1 MIESI
6 LQTIIENKEKIEK
19 SFKESIENNEITL
32 FSRKLKEVLDDAGKQ
47 GLINAI
53 KNVDEAFFKSPKR
66 KKEYEVKEKSKKHLL
81 TEFGNLE
88 FTVRYYQNKKTKE
101 YTHLSAEKLG
111 IEKYSRIDT
120 NVESKIIEFSNDISY
135 SKAGK
140 KVVSNEKLSKTTV
153 MKKVRKQEL
162 KVIVKKEEKIKKK
175 ILYIEADE
183 DHVSTVGD
191 KISIPKLIYVHEGRL
206 TLGKRNVLKNV
217 HYIGCLGKNSEDVWL
232 EVAEYIA
239 SIYDGE
245 YLETV
250 YLSGDGAGWIKEGL
264 NWIEKSKFVL
274 DKFHLM
280 KYINKAT
287 AEQSE
292 YRSKIWYNINMGDP
306 ISIKNIFKELIK
318 LTEDEL
324 RKESIRET
332 LKYIL
337 NQWEGIEIYS
347 TDRNNIVGCSAEGH
361 ISHVFAD
368 RMSSRPRT
376 WSEDGID
383 KMSRLRTFTAN
394 KGNIYEELI
403 KNKKENKKLERYDR
417 IIKKHIK
424 VNVPNGDTGLKLP
437 AIEHGKW
444 SGIRGRLED
453 LLYG

>member
-6 LQTIIENKEKIEK
+6 LQIIIENKEKIEK
-19 SFKESIENNEITL
+19 SFKESVENNELTL

-47 GLINAI
+47 GLISAI
-53 KNVDEAFFKSPKR
+53 DNVDEAFFKSPKR
-66 KKEYEVKEKSKKHLL
+66 KKEYTVKEKSTKHLL

-88 FTVRYYQNKKTKE
+88 FKVRYYQDRETKE
-101 YTHLSAEKLG
+101 YIHLAAEKLG
-111 IEKYSRIDT
+111 IEKHMRIDT
-120 NVESKIIEFSNDISY
+120 NVESKIIEFSNDVSY

-140 KVVSNEKLSKTTV
+140 KVVSNEKISKTTV
-153 MKKVRKQEL
+153 MKKVRKEEL
-162 KVIVKKEEKIKKK
+162 KVIVEKEEKIKKK

-191 KISIPKLIYVHEGRL
+191 KISIPKLIYVHEGKL
-206 TLGKRNVLKNV
+206 TIGKRNVLKNV
-217 HYIGCLGKNSEDVWL
+217 HYIGCLGKNSEEVWL
-232 EVAEYIA
+232 EVAEHIA
-239 SIYDGE
+239 NIYDGE
-245 YLETV
+245 YLETI

-274 DKFHLM
+274 DRYHLM

-287 AEQSE
+287 GENPE
-292 YRSKIWYNINMGDP
+292 YRSKIWYNINIGDP
-306 ISIKNIFKELIK
+306 VSIKNIFKELLSITTEESKKETIK
-318 LTEDEL
+318 
-324 RKESIRET
+324 ET

-347 TDRNNIVGCSAEGH
+347 TDGNNIVGCSAEGH

-394 KGNIYEELI
+394 KGNVYDELI
-403 KNKKENKKLERYDR
+403 KSKKANKKLERYDK

-424 VNVPNGDTGLKLP
+424 VNVPNGDTGLKLTT
-437 AIEHGKW
+437 IEHGKA
-444 SGIRGRLED
+444 SGMRSILEKI
-453 LLYG
+453 LYG

>member
-6 LQTIIENKEKIEK
+6 LQVIIKNKEKIEK
-19 SFKESIENNEITL
+19 SFKESIENNEITM
-32 FSRKLKEVLDDAGKQ
+32 FSRKLKEILDDAGKQ

-53 KNVDEAFFKSPKR
+53 ENVDEAFFKSPKR
-66 KKEYEVKEKSKKHLL
+66 KKEYEVKERSNKHLL
-81 TEFGNLE
+81 TEFGNIE
-88 FTVRYYQNKKTKE
+88 FTVRYYQNRKTKE
-101 YTHLSAEKLG
+101 YLHLATEKLG

-135 SKAGK
+135 SKSGRKA
-140 KVVSNEKLSKTTV
+140 VNNENLSKTTV
-153 MKKVRKQEL
+153 MKKVRKREL
-162 KVIVKKEEKIKKK
+162 KVKTEEEKLNRK

-191 KISIPKLIYVHEGRL
+191 KISMPKLIYVHEGRI
-206 TLGKRNVLKNV
+206 TMGKRNVLKSV
-217 HYIGCLGKNSEDVWL
+217 HYIGCLGKNSEEVWL

-239 SIYDGE
+239 NKYNSAV
-245 YLETV
+245 LETV
-250 YLSGDGAGWIKEGL
+250 YLSGDGASWIKEGL

-280 KYINKAT
+280 KYINSAT
-287 AEQSE
+287 MEQKE
-292 YRSKIWYNINMGDP
+292 YRSKIWYSINVGDNI
-306 ISIKNIFKELIK
+306 SVENIFKELIEI
-318 LTEDEL
+318 TENKQK
-324 RKESIRET
+324 KEVIRET

-337 NQWEGIEIYS
+337 NQWEGIEIYTTEGS
-347 TDRNNIVGCSAEGH
+347 NLIGCSAEGH

-394 KGNIYEELI
+394 RGNVYEELI
-403 KNKKENKKLERYDR
+403 KNKKENKKLERYDK

-424 VNVPNGDTGLKLP
+424 QNVPNGDTGLKLP
-437 AIEHGKW
+437 IIEYGKVSGTRAI
-444 SGIRGRLED
+444 LEN